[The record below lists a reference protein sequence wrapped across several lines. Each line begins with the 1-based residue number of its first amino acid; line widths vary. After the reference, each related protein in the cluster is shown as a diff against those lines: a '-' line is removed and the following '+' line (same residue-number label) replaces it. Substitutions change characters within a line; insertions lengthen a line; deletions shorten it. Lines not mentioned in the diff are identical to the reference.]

1 VDKVFDICSVFDYNI
16 SMGIALA
23 PKNYSVLFLDMNSFF
38 ASVEQQVRPDLR
50 GLPVG
55 VAPYTGDS
63 GCIIAASTEAKK
75 QGVKICRITEAKKII
90 PNIKILEARP
100 ALYMIY
106 HQEIKKTIEKFTPF
120 YKVLSVDEFALKLTP
135 SEQNLESSLK
145 LANNLKEAIKKNVGD
160 YLSCSIGI
168 GPNKFLAKM
177 AAERKKPD
185 GLTVVTLDQLS
196 GFYSKIK
203 LTDITGINFRMEHCL
218 HHFQIKNP
226 LDFYNC
232 PLSYLSEK
240 LGHLGKSWYFRL
252 RGYEV
257 DDFYSKT
264 KTIGHSHVL
273 PPELRSKNAAVSVLR
288 KLVSKAGFRLRKENY
303 QASGVY
309 LSVGFINKSSFHL
322 SKKSPAPFSDDWT
335 FWENVLI
342 LLTKCS
348 WNALPIHISVG
359 TFGLMEKNAT
369 QISIFKEIEK
379 RQNLAEALDEINDQF
394 GADTVMPA
402 SMMKAGKTA
411 PDRIP
416 FGKPRYDI
424 LH

>member
-1 VDKVFDICSVFDYNI
+1 
-16 SMGIALA
+16 MA

-50 GLPVG
+50 GLPIG

-63 GCIIAASTEAKK
+63 GCIIAASLEAKK

-135 SEQNLESSLK
+135 NEQNMESSLK
-145 LANNLKEAIKKNVGD
+145 LARNLKEAIRSNVGD

-168 GPNKFLAKM
+168 GSNKFLAKM

-196 GFYSKIK
+196 DFYSKIK
-203 LTDITGINFRMEHCL
+203 LTDITGINFRMEHRL
-218 HHFQIKNP
+218 NFLGLKSP
-226 LDFYNC
+226 TDFYSC
-232 PLSYLSEK
+232 PLSYLSEN
-240 LGHLGKSWYFRL
+240 LGHMGKNWYFRL

-257 DDFYSKT
+257 DDLYPKT
-264 KTIGHSHVL
+264 RTISHSHVL
-273 PPELRSKNAAVSVLR
+273 EPELRTKSAAISVLR
-288 KLVSKAGFRLRKENY
+288 KLVSKAGFRLRKESF

-309 LSVGFINKSSFHL
+309 VSIRFINKSSFNL
-322 SKKSPAPFSDDWT
+322 SKKSSRPFSDDWT
-335 FWENVLI
+335 FWEN
-342 LLTKCS
+342 
-348 WNALPIHISVG
+348 
-359 TFGLMEKNAT
+359 
-369 QISIFKEIEK
+369 
-379 RQNLAEALDEINDQF
+379 
-394 GADTVMPA
+394 
-402 SMMKAGKTA
+402 A
-411 PDRIP
+411 P
-416 FGKPRYDI
+416 
-424 LH
+424 

>member
-1 VDKVFDICSVFDYNI
+1 
-16 SMGIALA
+16 MA

-50 GLPVG
+50 GLPIG

-63 GCIIAASTEAKK
+63 GCIIAASLEAKK

-135 SEQNLESSLK
+135 NEQNMESSLK
-145 LANNLKEAIKKNVGD
+145 LARNLKEAIRSNVGD

-168 GPNKFLAKM
+168 GSNKFLAKM

-196 GFYSKIK
+196 DFYSKIK
-203 LTDITGINFRMEHCL
+203 LTDITGINFRMEHRL
-218 HHFQIKNP
+218 NFLGLKSP
-226 LDFYNC
+226 TDFYSC
-232 PLSYLSEK
+232 PLSYLSEN
-240 LGHLGKSWYFRL
+240 LGHMGKNWYFRL

-257 DDFYSKT
+257 DDLYPKT
-264 KTIGHSHVL
+264 RTISHSHVL
-273 PPELRSKNAAVSVLR
+273 EPELRTKSAAISVLR
-288 KLVSKAGFRLRKENY
+288 KLVSKAGFRLRKESF

-309 LSVGFINKSSFHL
+309 VSIRFINKSSFNL
-322 SKKSPAPFSDDWT
+322 SKKSSRPFSDDWT

-342 LLTKCS
+342 LLAKCS
-348 WNALPIHISVG
+348 WNAPPIHISVG
-359 TFGLMEKNAT
+359 TFGLMVKNGS

-379 RQNLAEALDEINDQF
+379 RQQLAEALDKINDQF
-394 GADTVMPA
+394 GADTVMSA
-402 SMMKAGKTA
+402 SMMEAGKAA